1 MLVKVSKKG
10 FLRKSL
16 DAGLDILKGKN
27 IERAVEKKD
36 RMTATMNKLR
46 STSKFDKNKGEAGL
60 RRYQEL
66 ANKHDSRIRK
76 ETLRTNVA
84 RGGLFGGIAV
94 GTAHGLGD
102 AAKREEEKMYAAQPK
117 LAAVEFSNIPKDTSK
132 PTTQSP
138 TDGMDYYDYQ
148 EWVAAETGN
157 APDRTN
163 LPVLGDD
170 EKNAPLKIAHEL
182 GCDLFVVNAIEEYLG
197 KREIIKEAGYA
208 DDAAVAAIDEAKDE
222 FFKKNYSTEA
232 KFKKSWKNSRLNRK
246 GSKLLGAALV
256 AGGAYGVAR
265 GAANIFS
272 ARPDFRHDWYN

>member
-27 IERAVEKKD
+27 IERAVDKKD
-36 RMTATMNKLR
+36 RMTSTVNKLR
-46 STSKFDKNKGEAGL
+46 YTSKFDKNKGEAGL

-66 ANKHDSRIRK
+66 ANKHDSRVRK

-94 GTAHGLGD
+94 GTVHGLGD
-102 AAKREEEKMYAAQPK
+102 AAKREEAKMYAAQPK

-197 KREIIKEAGYA
+197 KREIIKEAGSA
-208 DDAAVAAIDEAKDE
+208 DDATVSAVDESKL
-222 FFKKNYSTEA
+222 KKA
-232 KFKKSWKNSRLNRK
+232 WKNSKLNRK

-265 GAANIFS
+265 GAANMFS
-272 ARPDFRHDWYN
+272 SRPDFRHDWYN

>member
-1 MLVKVSKKG
+1 MLVKVSKTK

-16 DAGLDILKGKN
+16 NAGLDILKGKN

-36 RMTATMNKLR
+36 RMTATVNKLR
-46 STSKFDKNKGEAGL
+46 ATSKFDKNKGESGL
-60 RRYQEL
+60 KRYQEL
-66 ANKHDSRIRK
+66 ADKHDSRIRK
-76 ETLRTNVA
+76 EKLRTQVA
-84 RGGLFGGIAV
+84 RGGLFGGIAM

-102 AAKREEEKMYAAQPK
+102 AAQREEAKMYAAQPK

-157 APDRTN
+157 APDRSN
-163 LPVLGDD
+163 LPVMGED
-170 EKNAPLKIAHEL
+170 EKNAPLKVAHEL

-197 KREIIKEAGYA
+197 KREIVKEAGYA
-208 DDAAVAAIDEAKDE
+208 NDAAMDALDEAKDE
-222 FFKKNYSTEA
+222 FFKKNYSPEA
-232 KFKKSWKNSRLNRK
+232 KLKNAWKKSRLNRK

-256 AGGAYGVAR
+256 VGCAYGIAR
-265 GAANIFS
+265 GAANLMS
-272 ARPDFRHDWYN
+272 SRPDLRHDWYN